1 MLWIHQERLPYFW
14 RSPLCIEYQVAR
26 QLQTEDYFFT
36 DVDSFLQFKSF
47 LSGGLGYLELHY
59 CCAVQ
64 HLKQLAH
71 DEKKQ
76 GRLAR
81 AILRI
86 FTQGNSRF
94 KLPEQLLHPLSLA
107 LYGRNQPPL
116 DGVEKSVGIGK
127 MVRCLRQN
135 QQLALKELSSYWLE
149 QFADSLEKRTDNAS
163 ISEEEIKVELTE
175 KEAINRNETLFAH
188 EERASSPE
196 DLDASSLPSKS
207 QSFLAAAAEG
217 GEEIDNIKEQKAIT
231 DTRSQSKAGFV
242 HQSLPHPLTQTATFA
257 HLPMSCSSEHF
268 SIEKL
273 NDYLL
278 ASLHCDVWAGG
289 PFLDYLVKEEEG
301 TPTANCLLY
310 WQAVEYLTVLDATPT
325 TKQCNPLMQ
334 PSLHQYLVHH
344 VTSPEDLVA
353 KHVKESA
360 TRRVR
365 LPPTEQCR
373 LTEGLPLGLGKD
385 LLLASQRFVSKVS
398 TSSKMV

>member
-26 QLQTEDYFFT
+26 QLQTDDYSFT

-59 CCAVQ
+59 CCAVE
-64 HLKQLAH
+64 HLKQLVH
-71 DEKKQ
+71 HEKKQ
-76 GRLAR
+76 RRLAL
-81 AILRI
+81 ALLRI
-86 FTQGNSRF
+86 FTQSNSRF
-94 KLPEQLLHPLSLA
+94 KLPEQLLHPLTLA

-116 DGVEKSVGIGK
+116 DGVEKSVGVGK

-135 QQLALKELSSYWLE
+135 QQLALRELSGYWLK
-149 QFADSLEKRTDNAS
+149 QFTDSLEKRTENAS
-163 ISEEEIKVELTE
+163 ISDEEIKVELTE
-175 KEAINRNETLFAH
+175 KEAANKNEGLFAP

-207 QSFLAAAAEG
+207 QSPLAAAAES
-217 GEEIDNIKEQKAIT
+217 GEEVDNIKNQRATT
-231 DTRSQSKAGFV
+231 DTRSQSKADIF
-242 HQSLPHPLTQTATFA
+242 HQSLPHPLTQTATFV
-257 HLPMSCSSEHF
+257 HLPRSCSSEHF

-301 TPTANCLLY
+301 APTANCLLY
-310 WQAVEYLTVLDATPT
+310 WQAVEYLMVLDATPT
-325 TKQCNPLMQ
+325 AKQCNPLMQ
-334 PSLHQYLVHH
+334 PSLHQYLAPH
-344 VTSPEDLVA
+344 VTSPEDLIA

-360 TRRVR
+360 ARRVR

-398 TSSKMV
+398 TSLKMV

>member
-26 QLQTEDYFFT
+26 QLQTDDYSFT

-59 CCAVQ
+59 CCAVE

-76 GRLAR
+76 RRLALSL
-81 AILRI
+81 LRI
-86 FTQGNSRF
+86 FTQSNSRF
-94 KLPEQLLHPLSLA
+94 KLPEQLLHPLTLA

-116 DGVEKSVGIGK
+116 DGVGKSVGVEK

-135 QQLALKELSSYWLE
+135 QQLALRELSGYWLE

-163 ISEEEIKVELTE
+163 ISDEEIKVELTE
-175 KEAINRNETLFAH
+175 KEAESKNEALFAH
-188 EERASSPE
+188 EEKTSSPE

-207 QSFLAAAAEG
+207 QSPLAAAAES
-217 GEEIDNIKEQKAIT
+217 GEEVDNIKNQRATT
-231 DTRSQSKAGFV
+231 DTRSQTKADIF
-242 HQSLPHPLTQTATFA
+242 HQSIPHPLTQTATFV

-301 TPTANCLLY
+301 APTANCLLY
-310 WQAVEYLTVLDATPT
+310 WQAVEYLMVLDATPT
-325 TKQCNPLMQ
+325 AKQCNPLMQ
-334 PSLHQYLVHH
+334 PSLHQYLVPH
-344 VTSPEDLVA
+344 VTSPEDLIA

-360 TRRVR
+360 AKRVR

-398 TSSKMV
+398 TSSTMV